1 MRKERLGSSA
11 RAGGYAMPEPR
22 EVYVESPPAAPQV
35 NVIRPPAAPQ
45 VNINAA
51 PRAVAVMNDSHDR
64 TAGAAINFMTVLI
77 VLAVVV
83 FLAVA
88 GWILISGSLQSLLNG
103 TINVNVR

>member
-1 MRKERLGSSA
+1 
-11 RAGGYAMPEPR
+11 MPEPR
-22 EVYVESPPAAPQV
+22 EVYVETPPAAPQV
-35 NVIRPPAAPQ
+35 NVIVPPAAPQ
-45 VNINAA
+45 VNINTPQAA
-51 PRAVAVMNDSHDR
+51 VIDDSGDR

-88 GWILISGSLQSLLNG
+88 GWILISGSLQTLLNG